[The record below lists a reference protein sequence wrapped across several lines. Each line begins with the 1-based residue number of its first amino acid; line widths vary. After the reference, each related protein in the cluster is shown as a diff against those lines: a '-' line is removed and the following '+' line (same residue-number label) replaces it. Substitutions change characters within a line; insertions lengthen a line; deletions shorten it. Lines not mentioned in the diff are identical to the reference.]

1 MIVMWLYRV
10 IVQTEMFDKTQMT
23 GVLVPIKGTDPL
35 LGPGEHV
42 AFAAHPLPDVEPPL
56 TGATY
61 RQVARARVTSSA
73 G

>member
-1 MIVMWLYRV
+1 
-10 IVQTEMFDKTQMT
+10 MT